1 MSFFTD
7 LARVLSHNRHLKIN
21 ATKTA
26 VLVNMPVTSTRRQTV
41 KITAHRVRGAKAE
54 VTAARVVSRAGFL
67 EGHQLVRKALEFNAG
82 KQRVSLILSGDSDP
96 PALDAMLCIP
106 IDVYDEEVYKKIWR
120 VMGEVASVADNL
132 ERQLNGDD
140 EL

>member
-1 MSFFTD
+1 M
-7 LARVLSHNRHLKIN
+7 
-21 ATKTA
+21 
-26 VLVNMPVTSTRRQTV
+26 
-41 KITAHRVRGAKAE
+41 
-54 VTAARVVSRAGFL
+54 TAARVISRAGFL

-120 VMGEVASVADNL
+120 VMGEVAAVADNL
-132 ERQLNGDD
+132 ERQLGGDD